1 MSGENRKILIIDDHA
16 LIRDGVKKA
25 IANIGFTEIF
35 EAASRSEAFAQI
47 AHKNPDVIIV
57 DINLPDGHGLE
68 IVQWARKNS
77 PTIAIIVLTL
87 SQDARI
93 ITAAASAG
101 ASAFVAKS
109 APIPE
114 LIVAIQSA
122 IMAPLYFFAP
132 SGARALESE
141 DFKLSPR
148 ELQILAAMNSGAKY
162 RDLARSHFISEATLK
177 SHVAS
182 IFSKLEVN
190 SRIAAL
196 VKARTTG
203 LL

>member
-1 MSGENRKILIIDDHA
+1 MSNENKKILIIDDHA
-16 LIRDGVKKA
+16 LIRDGVKRA
-25 IANIGFTEIF
+25 ITSIGFAEVF
-35 EAASRSEAFAQI
+35 EAASRSEAFAQL

-57 DINLPDGHGLE
+57 DLNLPDGHGLE

-77 PTIAIIVLTL
+77 ATIAIVVLTL
-87 SQDARI
+87 SADVRI

-101 ASAFVAKS
+101 ASAFISKS
-109 APIPE
+109 APISE
-114 LIVAIQSA
+114 LISGIESA
-122 IMAPLYFFAP
+122 IRAPLYFSAP
-132 SGARALESE
+132 SGTRALESE
-141 DFKLSPR
+141 NFELSPR
-148 ELQILAAMNSGAKY
+148 EIQILTGMNTGAKY
-162 RDLARSHFISEATLK
+162 RDLAKEYFISEATLK

>member
-1 MSGENRKILIIDDHA
+1 MSNENRKILIIDDHA
-16 LIRDGVKKA
+16 LIRDGVKRA
-25 IANIGFTEIF
+25 ITSIGFAEVF
-35 EAASRSEAFAQI
+35 EAASRSEAFAQL

-57 DINLPDGHGLE
+57 DLNLPDGHGLE

-77 PTIAIIVLTL
+77 ATIAIVVLTL
-87 SQDARI
+87 SADVRI

-101 ASAFVAKS
+101 ASAFISKS
-109 APIPE
+109 APVSE
-114 LIVAIQSA
+114 LISA
-122 IMAPLYFFAP
+122 IESAIRAPLYFSAP
-132 SGARALESE
+132 SGTRSLESE
-141 DFKLSPR
+141 NFELSPR
-148 ELQILAAMNSGAKY
+148 EIQILTGLSTDAKY
-162 RDLARSHFISEATLK
+162 RDLAKEYFISEATLK

>member
-1 MSGENRKILIIDDHA
+1 MSNETRKILIIDDHA
-16 LIRDGVKKA
+16 LIRDGVKRA
-25 IANIGFTEIF
+25 ITSIGFAEVF
-35 EAASRSEAFAQI
+35 EAASRSEAFAQL

-57 DINLPDGHGLE
+57 DLNLPDGHGLE

-77 PTIAIIVLTL
+77 ATIAIVVLTL
-87 SQDARI
+87 SADVRI

-101 ASAFVAKS
+101 ASAFISKS
-109 APIPE
+109 APISE
-114 LIVAIQSA
+114 LISA
-122 IMAPLYFFAP
+122 IESAIRAPLYFSAP
-132 SGARALESE
+132 SGTRALESE
-141 DFKLSPR
+141 NFELSPR
-148 ELQILAAMNSGAKY
+148 EIQILTGMSTGAKY
-162 RDLARSHFISEATLK
+162 RDLAKEYFISEATLK

>member
-1 MSGENRKILIIDDHA
+1 MSNENRKILIIDDHA
-16 LIRDGVKKA
+16 LIRDGVKRA
-25 IANIGFTEIF
+25 ITSIGFAEVF
-35 EAASRSEAFAQI
+35 EAASRSEAFAQL

-57 DINLPDGHGLE
+57 DLNLPDGHGLE

-77 PTIAIIVLTL
+77 ATIAIVVLTL
-87 SQDARI
+87 SADVRI

-101 ASAFVAKS
+101 ASAFISKS
-109 APIPE
+109 APVSE
-114 LIVAIQSA
+114 LISA
-122 IMAPLYFFAP
+122 IESAIRAPLYFSAP
-132 SGARALESE
+132 SGTRALESE
-141 DFKLSPR
+141 NFELSPR
-148 ELQILAAMNSGAKY
+148 EIQILTGMSTGAKY
-162 RDLARSHFISEATLK
+162 RDLAKEYFISEATLK

>member
-1 MSGENRKILIIDDHA
+1 MSNENRKILIIDDHA
-16 LIRDGVKKA
+16 LIRDGVKRA
-25 IANIGFTEIF
+25 ITSIGFAEVF
-35 EAASRSEAFAQI
+35 EAASRSEAFAQL

-57 DINLPDGHGLE
+57 DLNLPDGHGLE

-77 PTIAIIVLTL
+77 ATIAIVVLTL
-87 SQDARI
+87 SADVRI

-101 ASAFVAKS
+101 ASAFISKS
-109 APIPE
+109 APVSE
-114 LIVAIQSA
+114 LISA
-122 IMAPLYFFAP
+122 IENAIRAPLYFSAP
-132 SGARALESE
+132 SGTRPLESE
-141 DFKLSPR
+141 NFELSPR
-148 ELQILAAMNSGAKY
+148 EIQILTGLSTDAKY
-162 RDLARSHFISEATLK
+162 RDLAKEYFISEATLK

>member
-1 MSGENRKILIIDDHA
+1 MSNENRKILIIDDHA
-16 LIRDGVKKA
+16 LIRDGVKRA
-25 IANIGFTEIF
+25 ITSIGFAEVF
-35 EAASRSEAFAQI
+35 EAASRSEAFAQL

-57 DINLPDGHGLE
+57 DLNLPDGHGLE

-77 PTIAIIVLTL
+77 ATIAIVVLTL
-87 SQDARI
+87 SEDVRI

-101 ASAFVAKS
+101 ASAFISKS
-109 APIPE
+109 APVSE
-114 LIVAIQSA
+114 LISA
-122 IMAPLYFFAP
+122 IESAIRAPLYFSAP
-132 SGARALESE
+132 SGTRALESE
-141 DFKLSPR
+141 NFELSPR
-148 ELQILAAMNSGAKY
+148 EIQILTGMSTGAKY
-162 RDLARSHFISEATLK
+162 RDLAKEYFISEATLK